1 MKLARSIKNAVRF
14 VSSQSQDY
22 AVHAIFL
29 FREGIR
35 LFELKHY
42 EEALDVYEIAIWLQR
57 IALRINGSSTYIVLG
72 EMLIAKGEVLFKLKR
87 YQEVLDVYKQVR
99 DAYMGD
105 PQAYSTKSSSLIETA
120 QSLYEKGCYVKS
132 YAAYKRAILFDP
144 YSGYL
149 DDYKS
154 KSRDLMLR
162 SLDLYK
168 HGRYDEAYAAYEEA
182 ITFNPDSEKMS
193 YKELMSEEIDFTEWL
208 SSRGYGGA
216 IKIRTS
222 EVDEDDPQN
231 TLYFYYTLYW
241 Y

>member
-1 MKLARSIKNAVRF
+1 MTEISSQDTNKNAQINSFNLSSKTKEQWLQEGITYYNAKSYEESLTACEKALQLDPRYAQAYYGKGLALSKLERYDEAREVYKNAVRF

-99 DAYMGD
+99 DAYMAD

-120 QSLYEKGCYVKS
+120 QSLYEK
-132 YAAYKRAILFDP
+132 R
-144 YSGYL
+144 
-149 DDYKS
+149 
-154 KSRDLMLR
+154 
-162 SLDLYK
+162 
-168 HGRYDEAYAAYEEA
+168 
-182 ITFNPDSEKMS
+182 
-193 YKELMSEEIDFTEWL
+193 
-208 SSRGYGGA
+208 
-216 IKIRTS
+216 
-222 EVDEDDPQN
+222 
-231 TLYFYYTLYW
+231 
-241 Y
+241 